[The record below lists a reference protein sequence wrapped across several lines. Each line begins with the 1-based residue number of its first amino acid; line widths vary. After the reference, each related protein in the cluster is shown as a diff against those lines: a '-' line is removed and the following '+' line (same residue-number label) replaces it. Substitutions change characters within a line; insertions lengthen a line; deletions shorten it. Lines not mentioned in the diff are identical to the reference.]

1 MRLHLVLL
9 VSATNFSNF
18 ASSTLQVSQA
28 VTIDYPDLKL
38 TTGLEIIAGLLYVP
52 LSAGGRDFIA
62 FLRKG
67 QPRQVN
73 WAGRPYKTPEQP
85 SILEPRQSFKI
96 WSEMVAGRCR
106 AWTDEHLETA
116 GVLAL
121 VYGKFIEVWRQ
132 KESALHATKL
142 TNILLSNA
150 SHEGACLTSDAY
162 VGGRMLS
169 ICVGIVRT
177 PLNHIIK

>member
-1 MRLHLVLL
+1 M
-9 VSATNFSNF
+9 
-18 ASSTLQVSQA
+18 
-28 VTIDYPDLKL
+28 TIDYPDLKL
-38 TTGLEIIAGLLYVP
+38 NMGLEVIAGLLYVP

-73 WAGRPYKTPEQP
+73 WAGRPYKSEESQNV
-85 SILEPRQSFKI
+85 LEPRQSFKI

-121 VYGKFIEVWRQ
+121 VYGKVGVCVDVLSCCGADYMRGITRLVHRGVETEGECAPDDQVDEHFVVER
-132 KESALHATKL
+132 ES
-142 TNILLSNA
+142 
-150 SHEGACLTSDAY
+150 
-162 VGGRMLS
+162 
-169 ICVGIVRT
+169 
-177 PLNHIIK
+177 